1 MRMAAA
7 DPGFFYVSHHGVPEP
22 VLDAA
27 REAAGRFFAHS
38 LDDKQKVRI
47 DAHHRGF
54 LRIGE
59 AKMYGGANPDLKES
73 YVFGLDV
80 APDDRE
86 VVAGNP
92 LLGLNNWPDFMP
104 ALRPACN
111 GFFTA
116 MSACGHSLM
125 RAFAVAMDLAPHPAR
140 KPAHGR
146 GGSGL
151 LLCESPRRA

>member
-1 MRMAAA
+1 MGYATSKQIAGSEIPVIDISALHADDPAGLSNVAESLRMAAA

-38 LDDKQKVRI
+38 LDVKQKVRI

-92 LLGLNNWPDFMP
+92 LLGLNNWPNCLP
-104 ALRPACN
+104 
-111 GFFTA
+111 
-116 MSACGHSLM
+116 
-125 RAFAVAMDLAPHPAR
+125 
-140 KPAHGR
+140 R
-146 GGSGL
+146 G
-151 LLCESPRRA
+151 PRGNA